1 MNKKLRDEKEYLI
14 ATRRK
19 RGSASQSDSSKS
31 RQSGKARRTSSE
43 TGSQASSNA
52 NRICQNC
59 GRTDS
64 PESVLAGR
72 LISPTRLDLLTRW
85 SADGEVDRTATRRFA
100 TRAVCGGQSLKS
112 RARAAVAPRA
122 TVRSR
127 RLRPRS
133 LLSLRSP
140 SLRRNNNPGR
150 QPRARR
156 HNPSWPRSPRS
167 RRISRSTPLSDACT
181 YMTSYVQAVPTF
193 SYSPGAPMY
202 LSSPP
207 RPVFCYLVS
216 QNLPLSVLATYCAT
230 CYISVAM
237 RSP

>member
-64 PESVLAGR
+64 PESVPADL
-72 LISPTRLDLLTRW
+72 SFTRLELLTRW
-85 SADGEVDRTATRRFA
+85 SADGEVDRTATRRSA
-100 TRAVCGGQSLKS
+100 TPAACGGPSLKS
-112 RARAAVAPRA
+112 RARAAAARRA

-127 RLRPRS
+127 RRRPRS
-133 LLSLRSP
+133 LLSLRFP
-140 SLRRNNNPGR
+140 SLRRNRPGR

-156 HNPSWPRSPRS
+156 PNLSCPRPPRS
-167 RRISRSTPLSDACT
+167 RRTSRSTLLSDACT
-181 YMTSYVQAVPTF
+181 YVISVRTGRANTWLLLQSVR
-193 SYSPGAPMY
+193 
-202 LSSPP
+202 LSSIL
-207 RPVFCYLVS
+207 RCRSIARAWKSRCNKL
-216 QNLPLSVLATYCAT
+216 NSVLRLRSATKSAL
-230 CYISVAM
+230 AAA
-237 RSP
+237 